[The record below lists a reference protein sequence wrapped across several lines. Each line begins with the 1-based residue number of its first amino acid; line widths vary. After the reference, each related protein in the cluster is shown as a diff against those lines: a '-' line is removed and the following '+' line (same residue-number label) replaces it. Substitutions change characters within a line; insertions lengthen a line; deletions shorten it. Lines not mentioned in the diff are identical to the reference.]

1 MSVLELHVSSSGRL
15 WTFLEAGV
23 VSLELVNALRNVRR
37 VLLLL
42 LLAVVGVQLVV
53 RVTREL
59 EEASVVSRTAI
70 VLLVCFVVLV

>member
-1 MSVLELHVSSSGRL
+1 MSVLKLHVSSSGRL
-15 WTFLEAGV
+15 WTFLEPGV

-53 RVTREL
+53 RVT
-59 EEASVVSRTAI
+59 
-70 VLLVCFVVLV
+70 

>member
-53 RVTREL
+53 RVT
-59 EEASVVSRTAI
+59 
-70 VLLVCFVVLV
+70 